1 MRMFDRRFARP
12 SSGPLDRPFV
22 RPFAQLFTATSS
34 TAKSVALALAVFGL
48 SGAAYSLDLG
58 DASVMSMQGQ
68 RLKIAVPYGSKP
80 GEKVTVLRFSIDSV
94 ETNGAKQATLAND
107 FVISQPEFRNV
118 IYLQSRDPVNAS
130 QVKLVLNVA
139 DSPATQVAY
148 NLVVPP
154 LKFANNQ
161 IDDTGTAKK
170 QKVYRGK
177 RKSAPMARIAAPKAA
192 KATSLLN
199 QVGKGCSC

>member
-1 MRMFDRRFARP
+1 MTMFA
-12 SSGPLDRPFV
+12 
-22 RPFAQLFTATSS
+22 TTSS

-48 SGAAYSLDLG
+48 NGAAHSLDLG

-80 GEKVTVLRFSIDSV
+80 GEKIPVLRFSIDSI
-94 ETNGAKQATLAND
+94 ETNGTKQTSLAND

-118 IYLQSRDPVNAS
+118 IYLQSRDPVSAS

-161 IDDTGTAKK
+161 IDDSGATKK
-170 QKVYRGK
+170 QKVSRGK
-177 RKSAPMARIAAPKAA
+177 RKSSPIARAAAPKAA
-192 KATSLLN
+192 KATSMLN